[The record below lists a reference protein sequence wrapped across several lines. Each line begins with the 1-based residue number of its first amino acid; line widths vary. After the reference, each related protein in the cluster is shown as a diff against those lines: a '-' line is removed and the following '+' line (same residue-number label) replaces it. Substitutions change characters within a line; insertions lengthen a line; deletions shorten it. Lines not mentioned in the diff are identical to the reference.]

1 MASGVLQANLEHD
14 PKLHAELL
22 AAIVSSSDDAIVSKS
37 LDGIITSWNQ
47 SAERIF
53 GYAAAE
59 AIGRHITL
67 IIPPERHAEEDGILA
82 RLRRGERVDHFQ
94 TVRRRKDGRDI
105 DVSLTISP
113 VRDASGRVVGASKV
127 ARDISEQ
134 KRAEERLRQTTA
146 EALAATAKFRAVF
159 EQTTQFAG
167 IMSKDGVLVEVNK
180 LSLDACGY
188 RAEEVLGRPF
198 WETAWWRNFPESQE
212 KIRAA
217 SPRVAEGVP
226 YREMLH
232 YSWADGT
239 ERLVDFVLYPI
250 VDHDGNVLFLHPTG
264 VDVTDIKRVQE
275 EYRKLAESLEAKVK
289 ARTRELEQRNAEVL
303 MQSEQLRAL
312 SWQLLRTQDE
322 ERRHIAR
329 ELHDSAGQTLTVL
342 GINLAQFVHKAG
354 RNAPELAIEA
364 ERIQET
370 VQQLHREIR
379 TTSYLL
385 HPPLLD
391 ETGLSSALD
400 WYVQGLVE
408 RSGLDIKLQIPEDLG
423 RLAADMELVIFRLVQ
438 ECLTNIHRH
447 SGSHNACIN
456 ILRNPES
463 IRIEVQD
470 FGKGMS
476 PDKVAEIQ
484 SRGSG
489 VGIRGIRERL
499 RQFDG
504 KLEIES
510 GSSGTRVIATIPLAE
525 SASLQR
531 GAGPLEVAV

>member
-1 MASGVLQANLEHD
+1 MNRELED
-14 PKLHAELL
+14 KLKLHSELL
-22 AAIVSSSDDAIVSKS
+22 AAIVASSDDAIVSKN
-37 LDGIITSWNQ
+37 LDGVITSWNQ

-53 GYAAAE
+53 GYTPEE

-67 IIPPERHAEEDGILA
+67 IIPPERHSEETGILQ

-94 TVRRRKDGRDI
+94 TVRRRKDGTDVH
-105 DVSLTISP
+105 VSLTISP
-113 VRDASGRVVGASKV
+113 VRDGSGRVVGASKV
-127 ARDISEQ
+127 ARDITAQ
-134 KRAEERLRQTTA
+134 KRAEEFLRQTTA
-146 EALAATAKFRAVF
+146 EAIAATAKFRAVF

-167 IMSKDGVLVEVNK
+167 IMSKEGVLMEANK
-180 LSLDACGY
+180 LSLDGCGY
-188 RAEEVLGRPF
+188 RAEEVLGRAF
-198 WETAWWRNFPESQE
+198 WETPWWRNSPESKE

-217 SPRVAEGVP
+217 TPQVAKGIP
-226 YREMLH
+226 YRETLH

-239 ERLVDFVLYPI
+239 ERLVDFALYPI
-250 VDHDGNVLFLHPTG
+250 LDDKGQVLFLHPAG
-264 VDVTDIKRVQE
+264 VDVTDVKRAE
-275 EYRKLAESLEAKVK
+275 EAYRKLAESLDAKVR
-289 ARTRELEQRNAEVL
+289 ARTQELEERNAEIL

-342 GINLAQFVHKAG
+342 GMSLAQLVQKAG
-354 RNAPELAIEA
+354 RYAPELANEA
-364 ERIQET
+364 ELIQET

-408 RSGLDIKLQIPEDLG
+408 RSGLEIKLNVSQDLG
-423 RLAADMELVIFRLVQ
+423 RLPGDMELVIFRLVQ

-447 SGSHNACIN
+447 SGSNRACID
-456 ILRNPES
+456 ILREDGS
-463 IRIEVQD
+463 ITVEVQD

-476 PDKVAEIQ
+476 PEKLAEIQ
-484 SRGSG
+484 LRGSG

-504 KLEIES
+504 RLTIES
-510 GSSGTRVIATIPLAE
+510 GNSGTRVLARIPLAE
-525 SASLQR
+525 KQAAETQPGPDPLQ
-531 GAGPLEVAV
+531 AAV